1 MGHIR
6 DNIDRALNAEMD
18 RADFL
23 KVCGVI
29 VLAAIGITGVLKALT
44 ASQSKPSTAK
54 PPAGAPADKGAAAL
68 NDYARTND
76 PFARVGKI
84 QVAVDVSSVIRA
96 SDSSFRVAWV
106 ERRYENGAL
115 AATERWTAI
124 VTVVLS
130 TPRDIDKLR
139 KNPLGVF
146 VHAINWSK
154 ELG

>member
-54 PPAGAPADKGAAAL
+54 PPAGAYGG
-68 NDYARTND
+68 R
-76 PFARVGKI
+76 PFG
-84 QVAVDVSSVIRA
+84 
-96 SDSSFRVAWV
+96 
-106 ERRYENGAL
+106 G
-115 AATERWTAI
+115 
-124 VTVVLS
+124 
-130 TPRDIDKLR
+130 
-139 KNPLGVF
+139 
-146 VHAINWSK
+146 
-154 ELG
+154 